1 MFDLRDERR
10 ILAAH
15 VKQQRSSRR
24 DINILT
30 AFAVHEAVTERRF
43 VRTDGRT
50 RKRRTTFNR
59 QRRVNQGSEDD
70 GRVGSV
76 QDSTQRRH
84 CSLSA
89 GSG

>member
-50 RKRRTTFNR
+50 RKRK
-59 QRRVNQGSEDD
+59 DD
-70 GRVGSV
+70 V
-76 QDSTQRRH
+76 
-84 CSLSA
+84 
-89 GSG
+89 